1 MQPEACYIGVV
12 IKDAA
17 YSVCKG
23 VVLGGIG
30 PIRFAR
36 TLIKFSGAILDLSL
50 SHMAEAAH
58 PLTSH
63 ITSM

>member
-1 MQPEACYIGVV
+1 MV

-30 PIRFAR
+30 PIRFGR
-36 TLIKFSGAILDLSL
+36 TLMKFSGARLDLSL
-50 SHMAEAAH
+50 SPMAEAAH
-58 PLTSH
+58 PVTSH
-63 ITSM
+63 ILVVPTN